1 MTMPEAPSPDVAF
14 TQTALKA
21 SEVATTLIQEIRE
34 NAPLL
39 LSLLV
44 TSFVLLIFTWGLG
57 IRWRLAFL
65 ALTVFFLSYSILQF
79 VFRYRPVRA
88 AIHQLKRLGR
98 DEKELLQQLFL
109 EDRRTAHI
117 NIFNA
122 ASASLIAKGILTW
135 TSSIIVPLQAGVV
148 IQPYVMDF
156 LKKHPEYIELTR
168 ADFGREE
175 YQDNSPWHRRPDL
188 DPPPLA
194 PAAPSFSSS
203 SSPISP

>member
-1 MTMPEAPSPDVAF
+1 MPETPSTDPAI
-14 TQTALKA
+14 TQAAQKA
-21 SEVATTLIQEIRE
+21 SDFATSLIRDIQE
-34 NAPLL
+34 NAVLL

-44 TSFVLLIFTWGLG
+44 TSFVLLIFTWDLE

-79 VFRYRPVRA
+79 VFRHRPVRA

-135 TSSIIVPLQAGVV
+135 SSSVIVPLQPGVV
-148 IQPYVMDF
+148 IQPYVMDY
-156 LKKHPEYIELTR
+156 LKKHPECIGLYTR
-168 ADFGREE
+168 T
-175 YQDNSPWHRRPDL
+175 
-188 DPPPLA
+188 
-194 PAAPSFSSS
+194 
-203 SSPISP
+203 